1 MIIMQ
6 EENEIEK
13 ALLFNMQLIAE
24 YSNNIIN
31 DMNVLTLEIQQII

>member
-1 MIIMQ
+1 M
-6 EENEIEK
+6 ENTEKEIEK
-13 ALLFNMQLIAE
+13 ALLYNMQLITE